1 MMSIKYALLGF
12 LSWRALTGY
21 ELKQLFAESAILSW
35 SGNSNQIYTPLV
47 ELHKEGLVSVEV
59 QPQEARPS
67 RKIYTITEKGLAT
80 LKSWVLS
87 TPEAPLQKNAFL
99 LQLAW
104 ANQLTDEEV
113 DALLQTYEE
122 QVRIHL
128 LVFREQVL
136 RTDSPQRTLRET
148 ALWKMISENWIS
160 FYEKE
165 LQWIQK
171 VREELVSIKR
181 KQKEV
186 RSCHDQAG
194 DLSNNGM

>member
-21 ELKQLFAESAILSW
+21 ELKQLFAESATLSW

-67 RKIYTITEKGLAT
+67 RKVYTITEKGLAE

-87 TPEAPLQKNAFL
+87 TPEGPLQKNAFL

-104 ANQLTDEEV
+104 ADQLTDEEV
-113 DALLQTYEE
+113 NALLQGYEE
-122 QVRIHL
+122 QVQTHL
-128 LVFREQVL
+128 LLFRGRVL
-136 RTDSPQRTLRET
+136 RTDSPQRTPREI
-148 ALWKMISENWIS
+148 AFWKMISENWIS

-165 LQWIQK
+165 LHWTQR
-171 VREELVSIKR
+171 VREELVKMKR
-181 KQKEV
+181 KQEDA
-186 RSCHDQAG
+186 R
-194 DLSNNGM
+194 

>member
-1 MMSIKYALLGF
+1 MSIKYALLGF

-21 ELKQLFAESAILSW
+21 ELKQLFAESATLSW

-47 ELHKEGLVSVEV
+47 ELHKDGLVSVEV

-67 RKIYTITEKGLAT
+67 RKVYTITEKGLAE

-104 ANQLTDEEV
+104 ADQLTDEEV
-113 DALLQTYEE
+113 NALLQAYEE
-122 QVRIHL
+122 QVQTHL
-128 LVFREQVL
+128 LLFRGRDL
-136 RTDSPQRTLRET
+136 RTDSPQRTPRET

-165 LQWIQK
+165 LHWTQR
-171 VREELVSIKR
+171 VREELVNMKR
-181 KQKEV
+181 EQEDA
-186 RSCHDQAG
+186 R
-194 DLSNNGM
+194 